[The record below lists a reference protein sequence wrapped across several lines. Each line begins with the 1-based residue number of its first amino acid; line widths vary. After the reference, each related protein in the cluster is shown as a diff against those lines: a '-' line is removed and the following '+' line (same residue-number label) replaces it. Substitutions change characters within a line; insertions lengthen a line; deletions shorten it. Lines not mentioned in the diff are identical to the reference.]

1 MHDRDDDNL
10 LGIGSIKQRIRKPL
24 KTASPDVLAH
34 LRPKFG
40 KIAEPL
46 RSRYDF
52 IKQSVAQAGRFR
64 VVKFDRLVEFLLS
77 GRDKPRFHRFFRAA
91 IISSS
96 VTEGIS
102 PRS

>member
-1 MHDRDDDNL
+1 MHDRDDDDL

-24 KTASPDVLAH
+24 KAASPDVLAH

-40 KIAEPL
+40 KVAEPL

-52 IKQSVAQAGRFR
+52 VKQGVAQAERPP
-64 VVKFDRLVEFLLS
+64 VVTLDRLVEFLLG
-77 GRDKPRFHRFFRAA
+77 GRDKSRFHRFFRAS
-91 IISSS
+91 IISSN

>member
-1 MHDRDDDNL
+1 MRDRDDDDL

-24 KTASPDVLAH
+24 KAASPDVLAH
-34 LRPKFG
+34 LRPEFG

-52 IKQSVAQAGRFR
+52 VKQSVAEAGGLS
-64 VVKFDRLVEFLLS
+64 VVTLDRLVELLLS
-77 GRDKPRFHRFFRAA
+77 GRDKTRFHRFFRAS

-96 VTEGIS
+96 VMEGIS

>member
-1 MHDRDDDNL
+1 MHDRDDDDL
-10 LGIGSIKQRIRKPL
+10 LGIGSIKQRIRKPI
-24 KTASPDVLAH
+24 KAASPDVLAH

-40 KIAEPL
+40 KIEEPL
-46 RSRYDF
+46 SSRYHF
-52 IKQSVAQAGRFR
+52 VKQGVAQAGRLR
-64 VVKFDRLVEFLLS
+64 VVTLDRLVELLLS
-77 GRDKPRFHRFFRAA
+77 GRDKSRFHRFFRAS